1 MCDVGEKRADRL
13 GNLAHVGG
21 FGVHQPSEPNEH
33 VDYRIIVGHPAAG
46 GAIPPLSSSAP
57 TTLPV
62 PVKRAAVLIVGMAH
76 ASAPKNSGG
85 SDQQPTGRVCN
96 RHGRGVIID

>member
-21 FGVHQPSEPNEH
+21 FGFDQPPEPNEH

-46 GAIPPLSSSAP
+46 GAIPALSSSAP
-57 TTLPV
+57 ATLPLTV
-62 PVKRAAVLIVGMAH
+62 QRLAVLIAGMAH
-76 ASAPKNSGG
+76 APATKNSGG
-85 SDQQPTGRVCN
+85 SDQQPTHPIVNQR
-96 RHGRGVIID
+96 GRGVIT